1 MTTNATGPVDVNA
14 AFAAERA
21 DQIAAAAARQTDIDA
36 QVAAGR
42 LVPLGGGRFRI
53 TDPDS
58 WDDGEILVHRDGQM
72 LPQHGLDTSRG
83 QAALYTAVPAW
94 HALGTVVPGGT
105 SDVEQVLR
113 LGGIDFDVARRPV
126 LFRDRLDGPD
136 LVLPEHFVTVRTDTG
151 AGLGV
156 VGARYEV
163 LQNRDAFGFLQD
175 LVDRYD
181 VVWESAGAVRD
192 GRRVFICMR
201 LPDTVTIDTAG
212 VADEI
217 VPFIVALNSHDGSS
231 LFHVVVT
238 PWRPV
243 CANTERF
250 ALRDAHARWGVRHT
264 RNARDRIAEA
274 RRTLGLSMRYFQQ
287 FAAEQQALAHTDLAL
302 SDFRKLIDD
311 LWAPPDDDA
320 PARARTNHERRIGAL
335 TDLYTANAA
344 WLGTTAYAAE
354 RAITEWADWHKTIRP
369 TGSLRGNHLA
379 ARATSVLEGAD
390 DDLKSRAHR
399 RLLTLTRR

>member
-1 MTTNATGPVDVNA
+1 MSTNATDVNA

-21 DQIAAAAARQTDIDA
+21 DQIAAAAARQADTDA
-36 QVAAGR
+36 RVAAGR

-53 TDPDS
+53 NDPGS
-58 WDDGEILVHRDGQM
+58 FDDGEVLIQRDGQM

-83 QAALYTAVPAW
+83 TAALYTTVPAW
-94 HALGTVVPGGT
+94 HAVGNVVPGGT

-113 LGGIDFDVARRPV
+113 LGGIDFEVARRPV
-126 LFRDRLDGPD
+126 LYQNSIGGPS

-163 LQNRDAFGFLQD
+163 LPNRDAFGFLQD

-181 VVWESAGAVRD
+181 VVWESAGALRD

-201 LPDTVTIDTAG
+201 LPDTVTIDPAG

-250 ALRDAHARWGVRHT
+250 AMRDAQARWGVRHT

-274 RRTLGLSMRYFQQ
+274 RRTLGLSVRYFQT
-287 FAAEQQALAHTDLAL
+287 FAAEQQALAQTELAL
-302 SDFRKLIDD
+302 ADFRGVVDD
-311 LWAPPDDDA
+311 LWAPPGDVA
-320 PARARTNHERRIGAL
+320 PARARTNHARRIGEL
-335 TDLYTANAA
+335 TDLYTANTAR
-344 WLGTTAYAAE
+344 LGNTAYAAE
-354 RAITEWADWHKTIRP
+354 RAITEYADWHKQIRP